1 MICDSDTCAPQPFW
15 PLPPKKTRKTAGQ
28 CPRSK
33 LQIRSKTQKKKK
45 KQIRKPNYHSFAH
58 STVSPPLA
66 SPPLQSNRPRYAHES
81 LISPFWSLSLSLIIS
96 KLW

>member
-15 PLPPKKTRKTAGQ
+15 PLPPKKTGKTAGQ

-45 KQIRKPNYHSFAH
+45 KKTNQK
-58 STVSPPLA
+58 T
-66 SPPLQSNRPRYAHES
+66 Q
-81 LISPFWSLSLSLIIS
+81 LSLFRALHRVTAVGVSTS
-96 KLW
+96 PVESTKVCS

>member
-33 LQIRSKTQKKKK
+33 LQIRSKTQKKKTNQK
-45 KQIRKPNYHSFAH
+45 TQ
-58 STVSPPLA
+58 
-66 SPPLQSNRPRYAHES
+66 
-81 LISPFWSLSLSLIIS
+81 LSLFRSLHRVTAVGVS
-96 KLW
+96 TSPVKSTKVCS

>member
-45 KQIRKPNYHSFAH
+45 KTKTNQK
-58 STVSPPLA
+58 T
-66 SPPLQSNRPRYAHES
+66 Q
-81 LISPFWSLSLSLIIS
+81 LSLFRSLHRVTAVGVS
-96 KLW
+96 TTPVESTKVWS

>member
-1 MICDSDTCAPQPFW
+1 MTCDSDTCAPQPFW

-45 KQIRKPNYHSFAH
+45 KTNQKTQFSLFRSLHRVTAVGV
-58 STVSPPLA
+58 STSPV
-66 SPPLQSNRPRYAHES
+66 ES
-81 LISPFWSLSLSLIIS
+81 TKVCS
-96 KLW
+96 

>member
-45 KQIRKPNYHSFAH
+45 KNKSENPII
-58 STVSPPLA
+58 T
-66 SPPLQSNRPRYAHES
+66 
-81 LISPFWSLSLSLIIS
+81 LSLTPPCHRRWRLHLSSRIDQGMVMNLSSL
-96 KLW
+96 LFGLCLCL

>member
-45 KQIRKPNYHSFAH
+45 KTNQK
-58 STVSPPLA
+58 T
-66 SPPLQSNRPRYAHES
+66 Q
-81 LISPFWSLSLSLIIS
+81 LSLFRSLHRVTAVGVS
-96 KLW
+96 TSPVESTKVCS

>member
-1 MICDSDTCAPQPFW
+1 MCAPTLLAIAPQKKQGK
-15 PLPPKKTRKTAGQ
+15 PLDNAREANYKFGLKP
-28 CPRSK
+28 
-33 LQIRSKTQKKKK
+33 KKKK

-96 KLW
+96 ELW

>member
-45 KQIRKPNYHSFAH
+45 TNQKTQ
-58 STVSPPLA
+58 
-66 SPPLQSNRPRYAHES
+66 
-81 LISPFWSLSLSLIIS
+81 LSLFRSLHRVTAVGVS
-96 KLW
+96 TSPVESTKVCS